1 METGWKDLELSLLE
15 RPFLDVTTTVKRK
28 EEMDEVLTKTFE
40 DFMLNLLQIYGL
52 QCVEEKCSEI
62 LEKFISGNLQ
72 DVQCG
77 SVTFIFRIESREG
90 LDKLWSMY
98 TTGELAN
105 KLTKIF
111 ITDELTTEDKS
122 DLAIQAT
129 ILESDYKRA
138 CRFFDEL
145 EKDKAVPKSYISTQ
159 VFPGHFMLP
168 LLINK
173 EINIDTTIVETKL
186 RDLDHFLRV
195 KTGRPEEL
203 AILNVKGLLNLRLHR
218 YEEALDCF
226 HAVLAKD
233 PDNLNAL
240 ANLQY
245 VLEKLFKL
253 AEAGNYREMWHR
265 LLRPVEMATQ
275 RDDSIIVK
283 ALRKQRRIQARCLA
297 EQAYAHTFDI
307 HSENVSGQRHMQSI
321 ELYQKALQLGGD
333 VTDEEQH
340 EWKFCMAINEHKLFT
355 FLPYHNQPD
364 QHDPK
369 VHLEHALKLFSDL
382 VVGGGSVDKEI
393 QWDSW
398 CHLGD
403 IFRTM
408 KQRHMQQNVPHEMRK
423 YTKDPEQCMTKAMEI
438 SPDNPRLL
446 VRYAN
451 VHYSLNKDRA
461 KSLELLDASLKSD
474 ATNWK
479 ALSTRA
485 TINMKHYNSQQKQD
499 RPELRDIL
507 DSAKGDLEKALS
519 MNVTPWDLTQLGQVY
534 YRLAKNHTKEEIAK
548 KSLFQKALVCFSK
561 SVDCPDGNNRTDVHF
576 LRGLCLFDIEE
587 KRAAIGCF
595 KQAIAC
601 EAPYHKNTR
610 NFNELLRVYLSI
622 LQEENPPKDESILAE
637 TAFFLKKALKKYG
650 QYNMSKYCISKFTVE
665 HKKEL
670 LLLLGYCRKYGEL
683 NELVSLLEKT
693 SFATPRSPLHIH
705 ETPRAP
711 FGHGMRS
718 AKISSISHDGR
729 PMLRTLRYE
738 GAGTPQEEVDMQN
751 TGASVTGGPAE
762 EASPTIQEPAE
773 EVKEQPIKEAPK
785 EARVPDFKYDFIVV
799 YPKSERDW
807 VSYDLLNE
815 LEAVRNLK
823 GCTRDRA
830 ALAGSMKISSEI
842 NLMKESASIL
852 LVINQDFMSE
862 CEASM
867 NYALKL
873 RKDKQ
878 RSRVVIPVL
887 RDDSE
892 IPDEIDMLLNP
903 FTAASGP
910 VNWDRLKFSIEQQ
923 I

>member
-1 METGWKDLELSLLE
+1 MASD
-15 RPFLDVTTTVKRK
+15 
-28 EEMDEVLTKTFE
+28 
-40 DFMLNLLQIYGL
+40 
-52 QCVEEKCSEI
+52 
-62 LEKFISGNLQ
+62 IS
-72 DVQCG
+72 
-77 SVTFIFRIESREG
+77 
-90 LDKLWSMY
+90 
-98 TTGELAN
+98 
-105 KLTKIF
+105 
-111 ITDELTTEDKS
+111 
-122 DLAIQAT
+122 IQV
-129 ILESDYKRA
+129 S
-138 CRFFDEL
+138 
-145 EKDKAVPKSYISTQ
+145 
-159 VFPGHFMLP
+159 PGHFMLP

-173 EINIDTTIVETKL
+173 EINIDTTVVETKL

-195 KTGRPEEL
+195 RIGRPEEL
-203 AILNVKGLLNLRLHR
+203 AILNAKGLLNLRLNR
-218 YEEALDCF
+218 YEEALDLF

-233 PDNLNAL
+233 PENLNAL

-253 AEAGNYREMWHR
+253 AEAGNYREMWYR
-265 LLRPVEMATQ
+265 LLHPAESATQ
-275 RDDSIIVK
+275 EAVSI
-283 ALRKQRRIQARCLA
+283 AEAPTNQRRIQARCLA

-307 HSENVSGQRHMQSI
+307 HSENVSGKRHMQSV
-321 ELYQKALQLGGD
+321 ELYQKALRLGGED
-333 VTDEEQH
+333 VTDIEQH
-340 EWKFCMAINEHKLFT
+340 EWKFCLAINEHKLFT
-355 FLPYHNQPD
+355 HLPYYNQPNQPD
-364 QHDPK
+364 QHRPR
-369 VHLEHALKLFSDL
+369 VHLENAVKLFSDL
-382 VVGGGSVDKEI
+382 VGGGRSVDKEI

-408 KQRHMQQNVPHEMRK
+408 KHRHMQQNVPHEMRK
-423 YTKDPEQCMTKAMEI
+423 YTRDPEQCMTKAMEI

-446 VRYAN
+446 VRYAT
-451 VHYSLNKDRA
+451 VHYSLNKDRG
-461 KSLELLDASLKSD
+461 KSLKLLDASLNID

-485 TINMKHYNSQQKQD
+485 TINMKHYNSQQTQD
-499 RPELRDIL
+499 RPEMREIL

-519 MNVTPWDLTQLGQVY
+519 MNVTPWDLINLGQVY
-534 YRLAKNHTKEEIAK
+534 YRLAKNHTKEEIDK

-576 LRGLCLFDIEE
+576 MRGLCLFDIEE

-601 EAPYHKNTR
+601 EAPYLTNTR

-637 TAFFLKKALKKYG
+637 TAFSLKKALKKYG
-650 QYNMSKYCISKFTVE
+650 QPKISKFCISEFTFE

-670 LLLLGYCRKYGEL
+670 QLLLGYCRKYSEL

-693 SFATPRSPLHIH
+693 SFATARSPLHIH
-705 ETPRAP
+705 ETPQAP

-718 AKISSISHDGR
+718 PNAGR
-729 PMLRTLRYE
+729 PMLRLSHHE
-738 GAGTPQEEVDMQN
+738 EADDPQEEAGMHNVGS
-751 TGASVTGGPAE
+751 GASATGGAAE
-762 EASPTIQEPAE
+762 EGWPTIQEPAE
-773 EVKEQPIKEAPK
+773 EVKGQPIKEAPK

-815 LEAVRNLK
+815 LEAIRNLK
-823 GCTRDRA
+823 GCTRDRD

-852 LVINQDFMSE
+852 LVVNQDFMSE

-867 NYALKL
+867 HYALKL
-873 RKDKQ
+873 RKESR

-892 IPDEIDMLLNP
+892 IPDEIDMLLNS
-903 FTAASGP
+903 FNAASGP
-910 VNWDRLKFSIEQQ
+910 VDWDRLKFCIEQQ